1 MKNKP
6 KVKCMMIKALL
17 VALLF
22 IIGIPLIIN
31 WLYMQDE
38 GFQTVWAGADAL
50 SFYGAILGAG
60 GTIVLGVVAWKQND
74 RLLRLEETKY
84 TLEVQPLVI
93 LVDWSV
99 KAFYDF
105 FQSDD
110 RGETIWVSSSN
121 EAKSD
126 NGVESQVINLQ
137 LVNST
142 NSFMTVEFLQV
153 KNCISGLPLN
163 WQKTYINKTNH
174 KLRLKAGE
182 EGSLALFL
190 PLQEFEDAISNGA
203 LRFSLIL
210 ENRFGVKYI
219 EEFDADIRIAPP
231 FPMGNVTRLLVQTSN
246 YKVEPYSN

>member
-1 MKNKP
+1 
-6 KVKCMMIKALL
+6 
-17 VALLF
+17 
-22 IIGIPLIIN
+22 
-31 WLYMQDE
+31 
-38 GFQTVWAGADAL
+38 
-50 SFYGAILGAG
+50 
-60 GTIVLGVVAWKQND
+60 
-74 RLLRLEETKY
+74 
-84 TLEVQPLVI
+84 
-93 LVDWSV
+93 
-99 KAFYDF
+99 
-105 FQSDD
+105 
-110 RGETIWVSSSN
+110 
-121 EAKSD
+121 
-126 NGVESQVINLQ
+126 
-137 LVNST
+137 
-142 NSFMTVEFLQV
+142 MTVEFLQV

>member
-31 WLYMQDE
+31 WLYMQNK
-38 GFQTVWAGADAL
+38 GFQTVWNGEDVLA
-50 SFYGAILGAG
+50 FYGAILGAG

-93 LVDWSV
+93 LADWSV

-105 FQSDD
+105 FQSDE